1 MDVFEINNLA
11 FTYEGEANKVLSKV
25 TLNVR
30 QGDFIL
36 LCGKSGCG
44 KSTLLRLLKG
54 SIAPRGNMEG
64 SIIFMGK
71 KTDEMS
77 KAELAS
83 KIAFVMQ
90 NPDNQI
96 ICDDVYSELC
106 FTMSQLGFSREL
118 MGRKVFEVANYFGI
132 NHYLDMD
139 IDLLSGGQKQLLT
152 VAAALCTSP
161 DVLLL
166 DEPTASLDPNSKSLL
181 LSALEKINKELG
193 MTVII
198 AEQNIDAVY
207 PCCNKIA
214 AMENGALSFV
224 CEKKQVSENLKA
236 YSCKAAFP
244 VYVRAYSEMGERVG
258 NCPGNMN
265 EAKKWIE
272 RFKGEKAEQK
282 PLRRLDGEKAIESKN
297 LWLRFE
303 KNGRDVLKGVDISL
317 KKGEISCILGAN
329 GSGKS
334 TLLKA
339 LTGIKKCYE
348 GSVKVFGSVSMVCQN
363 PLDVFTYSTVGE
375 EFKERDDYLFNLFE
389 ITELM
394 DMHPYDLSG
403 GEVQRVA
410 VTKAIMQKTDVLILD
425 EITKGMGEEFKS
437 VLGKELIRQ
446 SKERG
451 LAVLLSSHDIDFCA
465 EYTDTCHLL
474 FNGAVAAK
482 GRTREIIRDND
493 YYTTKARILT
503 KGVFENTITNRDV
516 IELCRLLKTR

>member
-106 FTMSQLGFSREL
+106 FTMSQLGFSKEL

-207 PCCNKIA
+207 HYCNKIA

-224 CEKKQVSENLKA
+224 CEKK
-236 YSCKAAFP
+236 
-244 VYVRAYSEMGERVG
+244 
-258 NCPGNMN
+258 
-265 EAKKWIE
+265 
-272 RFKGEKAEQK
+272 KG
-282 PLRRLDGEKAIESKN
+282 
-297 LWLRFE
+297 F
-303 KNGRDVLKGVDISL
+303 
-317 KKGEISCILGAN
+317 
-329 GSGKS
+329 
-334 TLLKA
+334 
-339 LTGIKKCYE
+339 
-348 GSVKVFGSVSMVCQN
+348 
-363 PLDVFTYSTVGE
+363 
-375 EFKERDDYLFNLFE
+375 
-389 ITELM
+389 
-394 DMHPYDLSG
+394 
-403 GEVQRVA
+403 
-410 VTKAIMQKTDVLILD
+410 
-425 EITKGMGEEFKS
+425 
-437 VLGKELIRQ
+437 
-446 SKERG
+446 
-451 LAVLLSSHDIDFCA
+451 
-465 EYTDTCHLL
+465 
-474 FNGAVAAK
+474 
-482 GRTREIIRDND
+482 
-493 YYTTKARILT
+493 
-503 KGVFENTITNRDV
+503 
-516 IELCRLLKTR
+516 